1 MRQFLF
7 SSAIV
12 SSIATGVGLLR
23 KTLRA
28 PLSWQTW
35 LLWLSWVI
43 SLILA
48 VSSVLD
54 KKSPQGRSQVG
65 ASRESPHFLLL
76 QKLVRFEE
84 G

>member
-12 SSIATGVGLLR
+12 SSIATGIGLLR

-43 SLILA
+43 SLVLA
-48 VSSVLD
+48 IASVIER
-54 KKSPQGRSQVG
+54 KGTASGRG
-65 ASRESPHFLLL
+65 A
-76 QKLVRFEE
+76 
-84 G
+84 GYGT

>member
-28 PLSWQTW
+28 PMTWQTG
-35 LLWLSWVI
+35 LLWLSWAI
-43 SLILA
+43 SLVLA
-48 VSSVLD
+48 IASVLED
-54 KKSPQGRSQVG
+54 SRHKPLKSR
-65 ASRESPHFLLL
+65 A
-76 QKLVRFEE
+76 
-84 G
+84 